1 MKTANKVGTFAV
13 GTLVVSLAPLLLSN
27 ESIRFEPYDSLL
39 QWFTLPIFIYAG
51 VRGSRWWFLPPVFF
65 LALFIWAVNRGV

>member
-39 QWFTLPIFIYAG
+39 QWFTLPFLFTLECVAQDG
-51 VRGSRWWFLPPVFF
+51 GSSRPCSS
-65 LALFIWAVNRGV
+65 